1 MLKKEYELEKNRLP
15 GLMRESHMKLQL
27 LVWKG
32 QTCYISDI
40 NEAEHLVCSVAVNS
54 LGVSSSS
61 ARISAAR
68 RQECSGESRHHH
80 CYCCDSDANPQKLL
94 RFS

>member
-1 MLKKEYELEKNRLP
+1 MLKKEYELEKKSSTLIDERI
-15 GLMRESHMKLQL
+15 SHEVQL

-40 NEAEHLVCSVAVNS
+40 NESEHLVCSVAVNS

-80 CYCCDSDANPQKLL
+80 CYCSDSDANPQKLL